1 MKTIGIGIVGCGR
14 ISDMHALGYRD
25 REDAKII
32 AVCDTNRRRARK
44 KAKEWG
50 AEEVYKDYAE
60 LLANPKIDLVELV
73 VPHHPHKPMTV
84 QAAQAGKHI
93 SVQKPMALT
102 AAEADQ
108 MITATAP

>member
-1 MKTIGIGIVGCGR
+1 
-14 ISDMHALGYRD
+14 
-25 REDAKII
+25 
-32 AVCDTNRRRARK
+32 
-44 KAKEWG
+44 
-50 AEEVYKDYAE
+50 
-60 LLANPKIDLVELV
+60 
-73 VPHHPHKPMTV
+73 MTV